1 MILQLYILFC
11 LKGGSLPPFILG
23 LLCALSLL
31 FLLLVRSL
39 LARNFFI
46 SNGFVLRGPGI
57 REKPFPRPLLFIP
70 DPCFS
75 RLISLAEPYTSHHI
89 VTITMNLVDLS
100 ITLKHSKLIMRCD
113 IRSDQIASVE
123 ERQIEIN
130 INPAALRK
138 QSKAKERT
146 PPHHTVCSN
155 VGKRGRERG
164 KEGREHTL
172 DFLIS
177 ILMGTPSNLKSF
189 WILDRRN
196 RSKKPG
202 ISFVLQKNAK
212 VGGRDLTWESESES

>member
-23 LLCALSLL
+23 LLCAFSLL

-46 SNGFVLRGPGI
+46 SNGFVLRGPGM

-70 DPCFS
+70 DACFN
-75 RLISLAEPYTSHHI
+75 RLISLAEPYTSHSYNH
-89 VTITMNLVDLS
+89 NELS
-100 ITLKHSKLIMRCD
+100 WLGHYIEAFLID
-113 IRSDQIASVE
+113 HALWHQIRSNQIASVE

-130 INPAALRK
+130 IHPAALRK